1 MLREGRRGREL
12 RPLCLKARIQ
22 PRGYSRALQRA
33 LTDFG
38 AEESFER
45 AAARFKEH
53 YGVEVPVSALR
64 KVTLRHARR
73 IQGLEVDRP
82 AAVKTLITEMD
93 GSMIPLVQPGRG
105 ADGRKGKQVCWAE
118 VRLCCARGQGQTT
131 RRYGATLGS
140 LELVR
145 ACWAET
151 AEQAGLGPQSVV
163 HGVGDGAPWIAEMFE
178 EQFGGQGKYLIDFY
192 HVTEYLAAAGP
203 RVAGS
208 KRAPQWLRKQKARLL
223 LGQWP
228 KILRTLEAHQEAG
241 DAPEKPVRTAY
252 RYLHDRREHLHYAAA
267 RKAGLPIGS
276 GEVES
281 GHRHVIQQRLK
292 ISGAWWRE
300 TTAQQMLGL
309 RVARANRC
317 WEHYWAR
324 N

>member
-1 MLREGRRGREL
+1 M
-12 RPLCLKARIQ
+12 RPFCFKARIE

-45 AAARFKEH
+45 AAARVKEH
-53 YGVEVPVSALR
+53 YGLEVPVSALR
-64 KVTLRHARR
+64 QVTLRHARR

-105 ADGRKGKQVCWAE
+105 ADARKGKSVSWAE
-118 VRLCCARGQGQTT
+118 VRLCCARSQGQAT

-151 AEQAGLGPQSVV
+151 AERAGLGSKTWV
-163 HGVGDGAPWIAEMFE
+163 HGVGDGAPWIAEMFG

-192 HVTEYLAAAGP
+192 HVTEYLAAAGQKL
-203 RVAGS
+203 VGS
-208 KRAPQWLRKQKARLL
+208 KRAPQWLCKQKARLL
-223 LGQWP
+223 LGQVS
-228 KILRTLEAHQEAG
+228 KILRTLEPHQESEN
-241 DAPEKPVRTAY
+241 APEKPVRSAY
-252 RYLHDRREHLHYAAA
+252 RYLKDRREHLHYDEA
-267 RKAGLPIGS
+267 RKADLPIGS
-276 GEVES
+276 GEVEG

-300 TTAQQMLGL
+300 TNAQRMLGL

-317 WEHYWAR
+317 WNHYWAR